1 MDVHD
6 VTAKFSQKI
15 ANQRLMLQKAKKKK
29 GQRPHDRRSREQAYT
44 SFMLHSM
51 IHIKERKDMVQ
62 IHSSFIPPAYLPCT
76 TPVAK
81 LRKVC
86 IADLQLETH
95 HRGDYLILRSIT
107 PPSRLTAIFAIMED
121 ETEDAIL
128 VQLYQ
133 QEDEVARKAADI
145 IDVGTTLLIK
155 EPYFKVMGDGEYGL
169 RVDHLS
175 DVVSL
180 KRDDIK
186 VPLKWKQ
193 RLTEIHT
200 AEGWKLKGNVAMGED
215 RHRDAI
221 TM

>member
-1 MDVHD
+1 
-6 VTAKFSQKI
+6 
-15 ANQRLMLQKAKKKK
+15 
-29 GQRPHDRRSREQAYT
+29 
-44 SFMLHSM
+44 
-51 IHIKERKDMVQ
+51 
-62 IHSSFIPPAYLPCT
+62 
-76 TPVAK
+76 
-81 LRKVC
+81 
-86 IADLQLETH
+86 
-95 HRGDYLILRSIT
+95 
-107 PPSRLTAIFAIMED
+107 MED